1 MAERRRSTRPRAPT
15 LRSPDDRQSRRQL
28 LRTGVTVPWQVARGR
43 RVQWTARDTSCVED
57 DMKGSGRWTRC
68 VLALSGVVTLGACS
82 DATAPSAPAV
92 RLSMSGF
99 AIAQDATPEQL
110 AVAQLVAGFGGY
122 FLDETGAPTV
132 YLTDPSRRADAEQ
145 ALAGFLADRGFTSAD
160 LRVRQGAYDYGQLDA
175 WYRLARP
182 GAFRVS
188 GIVLGDVDEARN
200 RIRFGVADAAAAAA
214 VRDVVAQLG
223 IPSAAVLVE
232 QRAPFAT
239 VATLRDDVSPIQ
251 GGLQIN
257 FLNVGGVVGVSLLCT
272 LGFNA
277 VMDGESSFITNSH
290 CSQVE
295 GGEETPTDYY
305 QPLQDPDRDR
315 MVNPENL
322 IATEADDPHWAV
334 SLDCPLAPAF
344 QCRWSDASRARYI
357 PTAAA
362 EARLGRIART
372 VRPSTSLTDVELT
385 IDGFFTIKR
394 EQARGV
400 VGEVAN
406 KVGRTTGWTY
416 GTTTETCVDVI
427 ALGTTH
433 IRLCQEIV
441 AAVVDGGD
449 SGSPVFRRN
458 GGSNVTLL
466 GVLWGGSTDDANP
479 EFVYSPMWGIER
491 ELGLLTTF

>member
-1 MAERRRSTRPRAPT
+1 
-15 LRSPDDRQSRRQL
+15 
-28 LRTGVTVPWQVARGR
+28 
-43 RVQWTARDTSCVED
+43 
-57 DMKGSGRWTRC
+57 
-68 VLALSGVVTLGACS
+68 
-82 DATAPSAPAV
+82 
-92 RLSMSGF
+92 MSGF
-99 AIAQDATPEQL
+99 AIAQDATPDQM
-110 AVAQLVAGFGGY
+110 AVAEAVPGFGGY
-122 FLDETGAPTV
+122 FLDATGAPTV
-132 YLTDPSRRADAEQ
+132 YLTDASHRADAEQ
-145 ALAGFLADRGFTSAD
+145 ALAGFLADRGFTAAD
-160 LRVRQGAYDYGQLDA
+160 LRVRQGTFEYAQLEA
-175 WYRLARP
+175 WYRRARP
-182 GAFRVS
+182 GAFGVA
-188 GIVLGDVDEARN
+188 GIILGDVDEAQN
-200 RIRFGVADAAAAAA
+200 RIRFGVANASAATA
-214 VRDVVAQLG
+214 VQGVIAQLG
-223 IPSAAVLVE
+223 IPSSAVIVQ
-232 QRAPFAT
+232 QRAPFTTA
-239 VATLRDDVSPIQ
+239 ATLRDDVSPIQ

-277 VMDGESSFITNSH
+277 VIDGVSSFITNSH

-305 QPLQDPDRDR
+305 QPLQDSDGDR
-315 MVNPENL
+315 MVNPEKL
-322 IATEADDPHWAV
+322 IATEADDPHWV
-334 SLDCPLAPAF
+334 ISLDCPLSPAF
-344 QCRWSDASRARYI
+344 QCRWSDASRAAYI

-406 KVGRTTGWTY
+406 KVGRTTGWTF

-433 IRLCQEIV
+433 IRLCQEVV

-479 EFVYSPMWGIER
+479 EFVYSPMFGIER
-491 ELGLLTTF
+491 ELGPLKTF

>member
-1 MAERRRSTRPRAPT
+1 MSSVGISKTR
-15 LRSPDDRQSRRQL
+15 
-28 LRTGVTVPWQVARGR
+28 VY
-43 RVQWTARDTSCVED
+43 TA
-57 DMKGSGRWTRC
+57 
-68 VLALSGVVTLGACS
+68 LALAAALAGVACT
-82 DATAPSAPAV
+82 DAGMPSEPVV
-92 RLSMSGF
+92 RPSLSAGSVS
-99 AIAQDATPEQL
+99 QDATPAQMD
-110 AVAQLVAGFGGY
+110 VAGSVPGFGGY
-122 FLDETGAPTV
+122 FLDASGAPTV
-132 YLTDPSRRADAEQ
+132 YLTDPGRRADAEQ
-145 ALAGFLADRGFTSAD
+145 ALAGFLADRGFTASD
-160 LRVRQGAYDYGQLDA
+160 LRVRQGTYEYAQLDA
-175 WYRLARP
+175 WYRQARP
-182 GAFRVS
+182 NAFGNS
-188 GIVLGDVDEARN
+188 GVILGDVDEANN
-200 RIRFGVADAAAAAA
+200 RIRFGVATPTAA
-214 VRDVVAQLG
+214 VAVGNALAQLG
-223 IPSAAVLVE
+223 IPSGAVIVQ
-232 QRAPFAT
+232 QRAPIRT
-239 VATLRDDVSPIQ
+239 VVTLRDDVSPLQ

-277 VMDGESSFITNSH
+277 VSEGASSFITNSH

-305 QPLQDPDRDR
+305 QPLQDSDGDR
-315 MVNPENL
+315 MVNPEKL
-322 IATEADDPHWAV
+322 IATEADDPHWFI
-334 SLDCPLAPAF
+334 SLDCPLSPAF
-344 QCRWSDASRARYI
+344 QCRWSDASRAAYI
-357 PTAAA
+357 PTAAL

-372 VRPSTSLTDVELT
+372 TRPSTSLTDVELT

-406 KVGRTTGWTY
+406 KVGRTTGWTF

-433 IRLCQEIV
+433 MRLCQEIV

-479 EFVYSPMWGIER
+479 EFVYSPMSGIER
-491 ELGLLTTF
+491 ELGPLKTF

>member
-1 MAERRRSTRPRAPT
+1 
-15 LRSPDDRQSRRQL
+15 
-28 LRTGVTVPWQVARGR
+28 
-43 RVQWTARDTSCVED
+43 
-57 DMKGSGRWTRC
+57 
-68 VLALSGVVTLGACS
+68 
-82 DATAPSAPAV
+82 
-92 RLSMSGF
+92 MSGF
-99 AIAQDATPEQL
+99 AIAQDATPEQM
-110 AVAQLVAGFGGY
+110 AVAEAVPGFGGY
-122 FLDETGAPTV
+122 FLDETGSPTV
-132 YLTDPSRRADAEQ
+132 YLTDATRRADAEQ
-145 ALAGFLADRGFTSAD
+145 ALAAFLADRGFTAAD
-160 LRVRQGAYDYGQLDA
+160 LRVRQGAFEYAQLDA
-175 WYRLARP
+175 WYRQARP
-182 GAFRVS
+182 DAFTVA
-188 GIVLGDVDEARN
+188 GIILGDVDEARN
-200 RIRFGVADAAAAAA
+200 RIRFGVASATAAIA
-214 VRDVVAQLG
+214 VQGLVARLG
-223 IPSAAVLVE
+223 IPSDAVIVQ
-232 QRAPFAT
+232 QRAPIAT

-277 VMDGESSFITNSH
+277 VIDGISSFITNSH
-290 CSQVE
+290 CSNVE

-305 QPLQDPDRDR
+305 QPLQDSDGDR
-315 MVNPENL
+315 MVNPEKL
-322 IATEADDPHWAV
+322 IATEADDPHWFI
-334 SLDCPLAPAF
+334 SLDCPLSPAF

-357 PTAAA
+357 PTVAP

-406 KVGRTTGWTY
+406 KVGRTTGWTF

-433 IRLCQEIV
+433 MRLCQELV

-458 GGSNVTLL
+458 GGGSNITLL

-479 EFVYSPMWGIER
+479 EFVYSPMFGIER
-491 ELGLLTTF
+491 ELGALRTF

>member
-1 MAERRRSTRPRAPT
+1 MKVSKRWKRAAVASTVV
-15 LRSPDDRQSRRQL
+15 L
-28 LRTGVTVPWQVARGR
+28 VA
-43 RVQWTARDTSCVED
+43 A
-57 DMKGSGRWTRC
+57 
-68 VLALSGVVTLGACS
+68 ACS
-82 DATAPSAPAV
+82 DAPAPTAPAV
-92 RLSMSGF
+92 RPYMGGF
-99 AIAQDATPEQL
+99 AIAQDATPEQM
-110 AVAQLVAGFGGY
+110 AVASAVQGFGGY
-122 FLDETGAPTV
+122 FLDEAGAPTV
-132 YLTDPSRRADAEQ
+132 YLTDPEQRADAEQ
-145 ALAGFLADRGFTSAD
+145 ALAAFLADRGFAATD
-160 LRVRQGAYDYGQLDA
+160 LRVRQGTFEYAQLDA
-175 WYRLARP
+175 WYRQARP
-182 GAFRVS
+182 DAFSVA
-188 GIVLGDVDEARN
+188 GIILGDVDESQN
-200 RIRFGVADAAAAAA
+200 RIRFGVATASAAAA
-214 VRDVVAQLG
+214 VQGVISQLG
-223 IPSAAVLVE
+223 IPSDAVIVQ

-239 VATLRDDVSPIQ
+239 AATLRDDVSPLQ

-277 VMDGESSFITNSH
+277 IIDGVPSFITNSH

-322 IATEADDPHWAV
+322 IATEADDPHWFI
-334 SLDCPLAPAF
+334 SLDCPLSPAF
-344 QCRWSDASRARYI
+344 QCRWSDASRAAYI

-362 EARLGRIART
+362 EATLGRIART
-372 VRPSTSLTDVELT
+372 VRPSTSLSDVELT
-385 IDGFFTIKR
+385 IDGFFTIRR

-406 KVGRTTGWTY
+406 KVGRTTGWTF

-433 IRLCQEIV
+433 MRLCQEIV
-441 AAVVDGGD
+441 AGVVDGGD

-466 GVLWGGSTDDANP
+466 GVLWGGSVDEENP
-479 EFVYSPMWGIER
+479 EFVYSPMSGIER
-491 ELGLLTTF
+491 ELAALRTF

>member
-1 MAERRRSTRPRAPT
+1 MN
-15 LRSPDDRQSRRQL
+15 
-28 LRTGVTVPWQVARGR
+28 GR
-43 RVQWTARDTSCVED
+43 MQATAA
-57 DMKGSGRWTRC
+57 
-68 VLALSGVVTLGACS
+68 LALTLIASACS
-82 DATAPSAPAV
+82 DGPPPSAPVV
-92 RLSMSGF
+92 RPSFSGF
-99 AIAQDATPEQL
+99 AIAQDATPEQM
-110 AVAQLVAGFGGY
+110 AVAEVVQGFGGY

-132 YLTDPSRRADAEQ
+132 YLTDPARRADAEA
-145 ALAGFLADRGFTSAD
+145 ALAGFLADRGFTAAD
-160 LRVRQGAYDYGQLDA
+160 LRVRQGSFGYAQLDA
-175 WYRLARP
+175 WYRRALPAVF
-182 GAFRVS
+182 GVS
-188 GIVLGDVDEARN
+188 GIILGDVDEAAN
-200 RIRFGVADAAAAAA
+200 RIRIGVASAAAAAA
-214 VRDVVAQLG
+214 VSDAFARLGVPSDAVVVQ
-223 IPSAAVLVE
+223 
-232 QRAPFAT
+232 QRAPIRT
-239 VATLRDDVSPIQ
+239 VATLRDDVSPLQ

-257 FLNVGGVVGVSLLCT
+257 FLNAAGVVGVSLLCT

-277 VMDGESSFITNSH
+277 IINGESSFITNSH

-295 GGEETPTDYY
+295 GGSETPTDYY
-305 QPLQDPDRDR
+305 HPLQDTDRDR

-322 IATEADDPHWAV
+322 IAVEADDPHWSI
-334 SLDCPLAPAF
+334 SLDCPLSPAF

-357 PTAAA
+357 PTAAL

-394 EQARGV
+394 EQPRGV

-406 KVGRTTGWTY
+406 KVGRTTGWTF
-416 GTTTETCVDVI
+416 GTTTATCVDVI

-433 IRLCQEIV
+433 IRRCQEMV

-479 EFVYSPMWGIER
+479 EFVYSPMFGIER
-491 ELGLLTTF
+491 ELGELQTY

>member
-1 MAERRRSTRPRAPT
+1 MRSAGSSRTRAH
-15 LRSPDDRQSRRQL
+15 
-28 LRTGVTVPWQVARGR
+28 
-43 RVQWTARDTSCVED
+43 
-57 DMKGSGRWTRC
+57 
-68 VLALSGVVTLGACS
+68 
-82 DATAPSAPAV
+82 
-92 RLSMSGF
+92 
-99 AIAQDATPEQL
+99 L
-110 AVAQLVAGFGGY
+110 AVLVAGVIGGAACTDAGVPSEPVVRPSMFVGSVSQETTPAQWEVAQAVPGFGGY
-122 FLDETGAPTV
+122 FLDADGAPTV
-132 YLTDPSRRADAEQ
+132 YLTDPTRRGDAEQ
-145 ALAGFLADRGFTSAD
+145 ALAGFLADRGFAASD
-160 LRVRQGAYDYGQLDA
+160 LRVRQGTYAYTQLDA
-175 WYRLARP
+175 WYRAARP
-182 GAFRVS
+182 HAFGVT
-188 GIVLGDVDEARN
+188 GIILGDVDEAAN
-200 RIRFGVADAAAAAA
+200 RIRFGVANATAAAA
-214 VRDVVAQLG
+214 VQSAIAQLG
-223 IPSAAVLVE
+223 IPADAVVVQ
-232 QRAPFAT
+232 QRAPIVT
-239 VATLRDDVSPIQ
+239 VATLRDDVSPLQ

-277 VMDGESSFITNSH
+277 VIDGVSSFITNSH

-305 QPLQDPDRDR
+305 QPLQDSDGDR
-315 MVNPENL
+315 MVNPEKL
-322 IATEADDPHWAV
+322 IATEADDPHWFI
-334 SLDCPLAPAF
+334 SLDCPLSPAF
-344 QCRWSDASRARYI
+344 QCRWSDASRAAYI

-362 EARLGRIART
+362 EARLGRIAKT
-372 VRPSTSLTDVELT
+372 VRPSTSLADVELT

-406 KVGRTTGWTY
+406 KVGRTTGWTF
-416 GTTTETCVDVI
+416 GSTTETCVDVI

-479 EFVYSPMWGIER
+479 EFVYSPMFGIER
-491 ELGLLTTF
+491 ELGALKTF

>member
-1 MAERRRSTRPRAPT
+1 
-15 LRSPDDRQSRRQL
+15 
-28 LRTGVTVPWQVARGR
+28 
-43 RVQWTARDTSCVED
+43 
-57 DMKGSGRWTRC
+57 MKGSGTWARA
-68 VLALSGVVTLGACS
+68 VLAGSAVLASAACS
-82 DATAPSAPAV
+82 DVTAPSAPIVRSAV
-92 RLSMSGF
+92 SGF
-99 AIAQDATPEQL
+99 AIAQDATPEQM
-110 AVAQLVAGFGGY
+110 AVAEAVSGFGGY

-132 YLTDPSRRADAEQ
+132 YLTDVSRRAEAEQ
-145 ALAGFLADRGFTSAD
+145 ALAAFLADRGFTAAD
-160 LRVRQGAYDYGQLDA
+160 LRVRQGTFEYAQLDA
-175 WYRLARP
+175 WYRQARP
-182 GAFRVS
+182 DAFAVA
-188 GIVLGDVDEARN
+188 GLVLGDVDEARN
-200 RIRFGVADAAAAAA
+200 RIRFGVASATAAAA
-214 VRDVVAQLG
+214 VQGVVAQLG
-223 IPSAAVLVE
+223 IPSSAVIVQ
-232 QRAPFAT
+232 QRAPFTT

-277 VMDGESSFITNSH
+277 VIDGVSSFITNSH

-305 QPLQDPDRDR
+305 QPLQDSDGDR
-315 MVNPENL
+315 MVNPEKL
-322 IATEADDPHWAV
+322 IATEADDPHWFI
-334 SLDCPLAPAF
+334 SLDCPLSPAF
-344 QCRWSDASRARYI
+344 QCRWSDASRAAYI
-357 PTAAA
+357 PTVAA
-362 EARLGRIART
+362 EAKLGRIART

-385 IDGFFTIKR
+385 IGGFFTIKR

-406 KVGRTTGWTY
+406 KVGRTTGWTF

-458 GGSNVTLL
+458 GGGSNVTLL

-479 EFVYSPMWGIER
+479 EFVYSPMFGIER
-491 ELGLLTTF
+491 ELGALRTF

>member
-1 MAERRRSTRPRAPT
+1 MNIVPNPKTRVYSALAAAALIAAVGCSDGVVPSEPDVRPSLAVGSVSQDPTPAQAE
-15 LRSPDDRQSRRQL
+15 
-28 LRTGVTVPWQVARGR
+28 VAR
-43 RVQWTARDTSCVED
+43 
-57 DMKGSGRWTRC
+57 
-68 VLALSGVVTLGACS
+68 
-82 DATAPSAPAV
+82 AV
-92 RLSMSGF
+92 
-99 AIAQDATPEQL
+99 P
-110 AVAQLVAGFGGY
+110 GFGGY
-122 FLDETGAPTV
+122 FLDASGAPTV
-132 YLTDPSRRADAEQ
+132 YLTDPGRRADAEQ
-145 ALAGFLADRGFTSAD
+145 ALAGFLADRGFTAAD
-160 LRVRQGAYDYGQLDA
+160 LRVRQGAYGYAQLES
-175 WYRLARP
+175 WYRQARP
-182 GAFRVS
+182 NVFGVAGV
-188 GIVLGDVDEARN
+188 ILGDVDEANN
-200 RIRFGVADAAAAAA
+200 RVRFGVADATAATA
-214 VRDVVAQLG
+214 VQSAVAQLG
-223 IPSAAVLVE
+223 IPTDAVVIQ
-232 QRAPFAT
+232 QRAPIRT
-239 VATLRDDVSPIQ
+239 VATLRDDVSPLQ

-257 FLNVGGVVGVSLLCT
+257 FLNVGGVVGVSLVCT

-277 VMDGESSFITNSH
+277 VIDGVSSFITNSH

-305 QPLQDPDRDR
+305 QPLQDTDGDR

-322 IATEADDPHWAV
+322 IAVEADDPHWFI
-334 SLDCPLAPAF
+334 SLDCPLSPAF
-344 QCRWSDASRARYI
+344 QCRWSDASRAAYV

-406 KVGRTTGWTY
+406 KVGRTTGWTF

-433 IRLCQEIV
+433 IRLCQEFV

-479 EFVYSPMWGIER
+479 EFVYSPMFGIER
-491 ELGLLTTF
+491 ELGALTTF

>member
-1 MAERRRSTRPRAPT
+1 MKVSGTRARVA
-15 LRSPDDRQSRRQL
+15 LAVAAVL
-28 LRTGVTVPWQVARGR
+28 VTA
-43 RVQWTARDTSCVED
+43 
-57 DMKGSGRWTRC
+57 
-68 VLALSGVVTLGACS
+68 ACS
-82 DATAPSAPAV
+82 DVAAPSGPAV
-92 RLSMSGF
+92 RPVVIGSTLSGF
-99 AIAQDATPEQL
+99 AIAQDATPEQM
-110 AVAQLVAGFGGY
+110 AVAEVVSGFGGY

-145 ALAGFLADRGFTSAD
+145 ALAGFLADRGFTAED
-160 LRVRQGAYDYGQLDA
+160 LRVRQGTYEYAQLDA
-175 WYRLARP
+175 WYRQARP
-182 GAFRVS
+182 DVFGVA
-188 GIVLGDVDEARN
+188 GTILGDVDEAQN
-200 RIRFGVADAAAAAA
+200 RIRVGVASEAAATA
-214 VRDVVAQLG
+214 VQGVVAQLG
-223 IPSAAVLVE
+223 IPSDAVIVE
-232 QRAPFAT
+232 QRAPFTTA
-239 VATLRDDVSPIQ
+239 ATLRDNVSPLQ

-277 VMDGESSFITNSH
+277 IMEGESSFITNSH

-305 QPLQDPDRDR
+305 QPLQDPDGDR
-315 MVNPENL
+315 IANPENL
-322 IATEADDPHWAV
+322 IAIEADDPHWFI
-334 SLDCPLAPAF
+334 SLDCPLSPAF

-357 PTAAA
+357 PTVAL
-362 EARLGRIART
+362 ESKLGHIART
-372 VRPSTSLTDVELT
+372 VRPSTSLDDVELT
-385 IDGFFTIKR
+385 IDGFFNIKR

-406 KVGRTTGWTY
+406 KVGRTTGWTF

-458 GGSNVTLL
+458 GPGSNVTLL

-479 EFVYSPMWGIER
+479 EFVYSPMSGIER
-491 ELGLLTTF
+491 ELGALRTF